1 VAQLELPDWPQ
12 GLDHPYLKTQ
22 LIPYIGNKRSLQG
35 RLAQVF
41 RRIAG
46 GTPSPGQPFL
56 DPFAGSGAVSRLARF
71 LGFRVIAGDWEF
83 YAYVLNFAHLCVGRS
98 EGAGLFAASGGMQG
112 VIEDL
117 NRLPAPAESDLYIA
131 QHYAPANTESADY
144 RVERLFYT
152 RENALRIDAIRA
164 RIESLYPG
172 FELQGDRKKEKF
184 LLLAALL
191 YQSATHTNTSGVF
204 KACHKGF
211 GGHSRDALSRILA
224 PIRLQAPEL
233 VDGPPAE
240 VEQREAADLSRG
252 RPVELCYLDPPYNQH
267 QYGSNYHLLNTIAL
281 WDRPPVSG
289 ALGADGRLLHKAGIR
304 PDWVK
309 TRSLFCYRHSAAAA
323 FRELLE
329 AVDARWIVVS
339 CNNGGIIPL
348 EALVE
353 SLAGQG
359 RLTLEASDYTAYR
372 GGRQSISRQLHTQE
386 MLLVLKRGPSTPVGH
401 LTGVRRSIVL
411 NRLRLLL
418 RGSFHPERI
427 ASQFRVTGGGI
438 CVSPG
443 GGEWGVPMWRC
454 YRFPP
459 EALAVVEKLALC
471 PEVTEAQL
479 SALAVSL
486 EGCRFAD
493 LGEEVDLLAFM
504 LARPGVEPPLS
515 RAESAEVQRRILRL
529 LRKYTHRKYRERF
542 EATLARLRLL
552 DRDGGSDSA
561 DLAVLRQGLA
571 RIQSLARARF
581 DG

>member
-233 VDGPPAE
+233 VDGPPA
-240 VEQREAADLSRG
+240 
-252 RPVELCYLDPPYNQH
+252 
-267 QYGSNYHLLNTIAL
+267 
-281 WDRPPVSG
+281 
-289 ALGADGRLLHKAGIR
+289 
-304 PDWVK
+304 
-309 TRSLFCYRHSAAAA
+309 
-323 FRELLE
+323 
-329 AVDARWIVVS
+329 
-339 CNNGGIIPL
+339 
-348 EALVE
+348 
-353 SLAGQG
+353 
-359 RLTLEASDYTAYR
+359 
-372 GGRQSISRQLHTQE
+372 
-386 MLLVLKRGPSTPVGH
+386 
-401 LTGVRRSIVL
+401 
-411 NRLRLLL
+411 
-418 RGSFHPERI
+418 
-427 ASQFRVTGGGI
+427 
-438 CVSPG
+438 
-443 GGEWGVPMWRC
+443 
-454 YRFPP
+454 
-459 EALAVVEKLALC
+459 
-471 PEVTEAQL
+471 
-479 SALAVSL
+479 
-486 EGCRFAD
+486 
-493 LGEEVDLLAFM
+493 
-504 LARPGVEPPLS
+504 
-515 RAESAEVQRRILRL
+515 
-529 LRKYTHRKYRERF
+529 
-542 EATLARLRLL
+542 
-552 DRDGGSDSA
+552 
-561 DLAVLRQGLA
+561 
-571 RIQSLARARF
+571 
-581 DG
+581 